1 VPLNV
6 ALYRSGASGGAL
18 AELDLQ
24 IFPLEHPDPEKNE
37 ETQRHP

>member
-1 VPLNV
+1 MLLD
-6 ALYRSGASGGAL
+6 AMLYRSCASGRTL